1 MEALQRA
8 RQLYAEG
15 DLRNA
20 LEAAQVACERA
31 PKDAEAWWLLGCVAR
46 HAGLPRASDQ
56 AFSRAAELSRSK
68 AVPVRVSESE
78 FRTLVA
84 GAREEL
90 SPDARRRLAA
100 TDVRVVPLPHEEE
113 IRAGLKPDATSRR
126 ERDPADVLTLYQVNV
141 ENRAASASDL
151 RSLVARILARA

>member
-1 MEALQRA
+1 MDALQRA
-8 RQLYAEG
+8 RKLYGEG

-56 AFSRAAELSRSK
+56 AFARAAELSRSR

-78 FRTLVA
+78 FASLVEA
-84 GAREEL
+84 AQREL
-90 SPDARRRLAA
+90 SPDARRRLGSS
-100 TDVRVVPLPHEEE
+100 E
-113 IRAGLKPDATSRR
+113 IRIVELPSEVEIRQGVKPDATSRR
-126 ERDPADVLTLYQVNV
+126 ERNPADVLTVYRVNV
-141 ENRAASASDL
+141 ENRASTPARL
-151 RSLVARILARA
+151 RALVGRILARA